1 MEGEK
6 LASSNISILD
16 IIKKADILMP
26 LVVVGILVVMIIPVH
41 ATILDVFLTLSI
53 SVSLIILLV
62 SLYIKEPLDFSTFPS
77 VLLIST
83 LFRLSLNIASTRRIL
98 LHGSEGE
105 DAAGAVIMSFGQF
118 VVGGN
123 FVVGFIMFL
132 ILVIINFVVITKGSG
147 RVAEV
152 AARFTLDAMPGKQMS
167 IDADLNAGVIDEK
180 TARKMRED
188 IQRRADF
195 YGAMDG
201 ASKFVRGDAV
211 AGLLITAINI
221 VGGLIVGVAQFDMD
235 VAEATKR
242 FTLLTVGDGLVSQM
256 PALIVSTAAGIVVTR
271 AGEHTELG
279 TRLISE
285 MFKSSKI
292 MGVAGGILIFFGII
306 PGLPKISFFAIGTIL
321 IAISYFIKKSSQE
334 SLAQESKE
342 AEEAPEISEEEAVK
356 NLLDMDTMELE
367 IGYSLIQLVDTDRGG
382 NLLARIKSIRRQIA
396 IDMGFIVPPVRI
408 RDNLQIEPNGY
419 SILIK
424 GVKLAKGAV
433 FPDRW
438 LVMNPD
444 GDLTL
449 VNGIDAKDPAFG
461 IDAKWVTA
469 QEKENAELEGFTIVD
484 PSTVISTHLTEVIKS
499 NAYELVGRQE
509 TQELLEKLKEKFPKL
524 VEDLVPGIMDLGIVH
539 RVLQN
544 LLKERVSI
552 RNLQTILE
560 ILASFGTTS
569 KDVGY
574 LTEKVRLG
582 LKRQISENLLSTD
595 GRLHLFTLT
604 SAVEQS
610 LAKNIQSTDEG
621 KEIVVDPSLGQKILS
636 ALIKKVDEVTMKG
649 LPAVLVV
656 SPPLRL
662 PFRRFVEKFINNLN
676 IISHNEISDN
686 IKIESLGNVEIQL

>member
-1 MEGEK
+1 
-6 LASSNISILD
+6 
-16 IIKKADILMP
+16 MP

-41 ATILDVFLTLSI
+41 AIILDVFLTLSI
-53 SVSLIILLV
+53 SVSLVILLV

-235 VAEATKR
+235 VAEAAKR

-271 AGEHTELG
+271 AGEQTELG

-292 MGVAGGILIFFGII
+292 MGVAGGILILFGII

-334 SLAQESKE
+334 SLPEETKE

-367 IGYSLIQLVDTDRGG
+367 IGYNLIQLVDSDRGG

-424 GVKLAKGAV
+424 GVKLAKGVV

-582 LKRQISENLLSTD
+582 LKRQISENLLSSD

-636 ALIKKVDEVTMKG
+636 GLIKKVDEVTMKG
-649 LPAVLVV
+649 LPPVLVV

>member
-1 MEGEK
+1 M
-6 LASSNISILD
+6 D
-16 IIKKADILMP
+16 IIKKADVFMP

-41 ATILDVFLTLSI
+41 ATILDIFLTLSI
-53 SVSLIILLV
+53 SISLIILLV

-105 DAAGAVIMSFGQF
+105 NAAGAVIMSFGQF

-167 IDADLNAGVIDEK
+167 IDADLNAGIIDEK

-235 VAEATKR
+235 VAEAAKR

-271 AGEHTELG
+271 AGEQTDLG
-279 TRLISE
+279 TRLVFE

-292 MGVAGGILIFFGII
+292 MGVAGGILLFFGFI
-306 PGLPKISFFAIGTIL
+306 PGLPKISFFVIGIIL
-321 IAISYFIKKSSQE
+321 ISLSYFMRRSSQE
-334 SLAQESKE
+334 SVQKQEKE
-342 AEEAPEISEEEAVK
+342 AEAPQEIPEDEAVK

-367 IGYSLIQLVDTDRGG
+367 IGYNLIQLVDAERGG
-382 NLLARIKSIRRQIA
+382 NLLSRIKSIRRQIA

-424 GVKLAKGAV
+424 GVKVAKGVV

-438 LVMNPD
+438 MVMNPD
-444 GDLTL
+444 GDLSSIS
-449 VNGIDAKDPAFG
+449 GIDTKDPAFG
-461 IDAKWVTA
+461 IDAKWVAA
-469 QEKENAELEGFTIVD
+469 QEKENAELEGFTVVD

-499 NAYELVGRQE
+499 NAHELVGRQE
-509 TQELLEKLKEKFPKL
+509 TQELLDRLKEKFPKL
-524 VEDLVPGIMDLGIVH
+524 VEDLIPGIMDLGIVQ

-582 LKRQISENLLSTD
+582 LKRQISESLLSTD
-595 GRLHLFTLT
+595 GRLYLFTLA
-604 SAVEQS
+604 SAVEQL
-610 LAKNIQSTDEG
+610 LAKNIQTTDEG
-621 KEIVVDPSLGQKILS
+621 KEIVVDPAFGQKILS
-636 ALIKKVDEVTMKG
+636 ALIKKVDELTMKG
-649 LPAVLVV
+649 LPPVLVI

-662 PFRRFVEKFINNLN
+662 PFRKFVEKFISN
-676 IISHNEISDN
+676 ISVISHNEISDN